1 MLTGLPNILTI
12 SRILIIPLLVGA
24 FYLPA
29 SASNWTAFGLFA
41 IASATDYF
49 DGMLARRLDQI
60 SPFGRFLDPV
70 ADKLLVAAAIVMLI
84 WADRAPLLPALII
97 LCREIMVSGL
107 REFLAELK
115 VGLPVTQLAKWK
127 TAAQMGA
134 ICLLLIG
141 DASSVFDDLGFSL
154 IDAGVVLLWIAA
166 GLTTI
171 TGYDY
176 LRVGLKHIVATEHD
190 GAREE

>member
-1 MLTGLPNILTI
+1 MLTGLPNILTL
-12 SRILIIPLLVGA
+12 SRIFVIPLLVGA

-29 SASNWTAFGLFA
+29 PISNWTAFGLFVV
-41 IASATDYF
+41 ASATDYF
-49 DGMLARRLDQI
+49 DGYLARRLGQI

-84 WADRAPLLPALII
+84 WADRAPLIPALII
-97 LCREIMVSGL
+97 LCREILVSGL

-127 TAAQMGA
+127 TGSQMVA

-141 DASSVFDDLGFSL
+141 NAPPVNDILGMSL
-154 IDAGVVLLWIAA
+154 TDFGGILLWVAA
-166 GLTTI
+166 ALTAV

-176 LRVGLKHIVATEHD
+176 LRVGLKHIVFTESD
-190 GAREE
+190 GETGE